1 MVKGTVICNLP
12 DWVPVPTNGS
22 TISIINLVV
31 AVSNVPFGI
40 FAFLSN
46 LAIIVTVVK
55 TPSLQRPSN
64 ILLCSLATSDCL
76 VGLVAQPLFVTWWM
90 LIQRVEH
97 YSCLY
102 LQPLTL
108 AALIARMF
116 PTGLSLA
123 NLTVVSLDRCYALC
137 RPFAYRAKVTK
148 RGNALSFTRTI
159 FVHCEGKQSK
169 FESSKFIFGSEAE
182 RRLIEGYK
190 TVQKKSQEIQAWKRL
205 LFLSFSS
212 QVWISTTGHRP
223 IRLTQCCTQFKS
235 PGVKILCV
243 LYLHYNLAF
252 TFKWYGNSW
261 NKTFYSRRLGTTLS

>member
-90 LIQRVEH
+90 HIQRAQD

-108 AALIARMF
+108 AAWIARMF
-116 PTGLSLA
+116 PVGLSLT
-123 NLTVVSLDRCYALC
+123 NLTVISLDRCYALSW
-137 RPFAYRAKVTK
+137 PLSYRAKVTK
-148 RGNALSFTRTI
+148 RGDASF
-159 FVHCEGKQSK
+159 
-169 FESSKFIFGSEAE
+169 
-182 RRLIEGYK
+182 RL
-190 TVQKKSQEIQAWKRL
+190 
-205 LFLSFSS
+205 
-212 QVWISTTGHRP
+212 
-223 IRLTQCCTQFKS
+223 
-235 PGVKILCV
+235 
-243 LYLHYNLAF
+243 
-252 TFKWYGNSW
+252 
-261 NKTFYSRRLGTTLS
+261 

>member
-12 DWVPVPTNGS
+12 YRVPVPTNGS

-46 LAIIVTVVK
+46 LAIIFTVVK

-90 LIQRVEH
+90 LIQRVED

-102 LQPLTL
+102 LQQLTL

-123 NLTVVSLDRCYALC
+123 NLTVISLDRCYALC

-148 RGNALSFTRTI
+148 RGNEFSFSWTI
-159 FVHCEGKQSK
+159 FVHCGGKQSK
-169 FESSKFIFGSEAE
+169 FESSKFIFGSEAD
-182 RRLIEGYK
+182 RRLIEGCK
-190 TVQKKSQEIQAWKRL
+190 TKEIVRDSGIKKVIVPFILGAKYEYQQKAICTMASVYYYEQIPL
-205 LFLSFSS
+205 VFHFN
-212 QVWISTTGHRP
+212 
-223 IRLTQCCTQFKS
+223 LTCTKKAK
-235 PGVKILCV
+235 P
-243 LYLHYNLAF
+243 
-252 TFKWYGNSW
+252 
-261 NKTFYSRRLGTTLS
+261 